1 MTTYLLDTNIASH
14 IIKGDIPR
22 VRERLVAV
30 PIHCVAVSVVTQA
43 ELLYGVAR
51 RGHPPGLSAKV
62 REFLARVTVLPW
74 TAKAAEAYGE
84 LRAACEAGG
93 VTLAPMNM
101 MIAAH
106 AKALAPTAAQA
117 QGQAI
122 LVTRDGAFSRARVL
136 AGLTLDDW
144 TREQPPRI

>member
-1 MTTYLLDTNIASH
+1 VTTYLLDTNIASH

-30 PIHCVAVSVVTQA
+30 PMSCVAVSVVTQA
-43 ELLYGVAR
+43 ELLYGVAK
-51 RGHPPGLSAKV
+51 RGHPQGLATRV

-74 TAKAAEAYGE
+74 TTEAAQAYGE
-84 LRAACEAGG
+84 LRAVCEADGI
-93 VTLAPMNM
+93 TLAPMGM

-106 AKALAPTAAQA
+106 AKALAAAQT
-117 QGQAI
+117 QGQVV

-136 AGLTLDDW
+136 GGLTLDDW
-144 TREQPPRI
+144 TK

>member
-30 PIHCVAVSVVTQA
+30 PMHCVAVSVVTQA
-43 ELLYGVAR
+43 ELLYGVAK
-51 RGHPPGLSAKV
+51 RGHPQGLVTKV

-74 TAKAAEAYGE
+74 TTKAAEAYAE
-84 LRAACEAGG
+84 LRTACEAGG
-93 VTLAPMNM
+93 VTLAPMDM

-106 AKALAPTAAQA
+106 AKALALAAAQA
-117 QGQAI
+117 QEQVT
-122 LVTRDGAFSRARVL
+122 LVTRDGAFSHASVL
-136 AGLTLDDW
+136 GGLTLDDW
-144 TREQPPRI
+144 TKEAPL